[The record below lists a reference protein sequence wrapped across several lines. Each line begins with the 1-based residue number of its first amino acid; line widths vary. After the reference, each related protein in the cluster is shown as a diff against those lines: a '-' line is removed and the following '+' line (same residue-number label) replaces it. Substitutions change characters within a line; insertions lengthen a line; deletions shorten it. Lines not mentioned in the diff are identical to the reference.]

1 MAKFYRVR
9 TAGCQQ
15 LPPAVTHI
23 RRSLHLDLYRDKGA
37 AWLFQFM
44 LVWPLLDVVHTG
56 MNSFPLAA
64 PLQEQ
69 TLSPLAGAAGGQAV
83 LTQEAYSE
91 NSKQNKTHTPA
102 LPASSSQMLC
112 LPKAVTSSLQ
122 RCFPDVIRGSEL
134 TPCKSTMAPGTQ
146 TAAYQP
152 FLSTHKFLPLFFDS
166 VTS

>member
-1 MAKFYRVR
+1 MR

-15 LPPAVTHI
+15 PPPTATLS

-37 AWLFQFM
+37 AWLFQFV
-44 LVWPLLDVVHTG
+44 LVWPLLDVVRTG

-64 PLQEQ
+64 LLQEQ
-69 TLSPLAGAAGGQAV
+69 RHSPHLQAQLEALGGRAV
-83 LTQEAYSE
+83 LTQEAYSK
-91 NSKQNKTHTPA
+91 NSKQNKTHAPA

-152 FLSTHKFLPLFFDS
+152 FLSTHKFLPLLFDS